1 MGDTP
6 EQTSTRQVQARFS
19 ATVDVERVWKV
30 WRKVAIDAI
39 KERLGYDG
47 TLRKLMPVGKVS
59 TGCGVWRGKDTAAP

>member
-47 TLRKLMPVGKVS
+47 TLRKLMPVSKVCA
-59 TGCGVWRGKDTAAP
+59 GCGVWRGKATATP